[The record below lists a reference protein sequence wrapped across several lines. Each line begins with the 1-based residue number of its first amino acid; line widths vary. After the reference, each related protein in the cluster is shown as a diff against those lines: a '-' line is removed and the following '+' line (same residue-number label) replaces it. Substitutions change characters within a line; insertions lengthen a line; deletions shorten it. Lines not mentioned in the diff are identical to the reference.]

1 MLSALVSF
9 RPPAYGNGNNNMENR
24 RVVITGMGV
33 VTPVGNDLPTTWNN
47 LINGVCGIAPITTF
61 DTTDLPAKIAGEV
74 KNFDPIAAGV
84 DKAFAK
90 RNDRFAIYA
99 MAAAIEA
106 MKGNE
111 DLQLD
116 PTRLGVYIGSGIGGF
131 DTILRET
138 KKLYEEGPRWISA
151 LMIPTM
157 IGNMAS
163 GSVAI
168 RFNAQGPTLPIVTA
182 CSTGTHSI
190 GEAYRA
196 IKHGYADAIISG
208 GCEAG
213 INPISIAGFGNAK
226 ALTKVEDPLRASL
239 PFHKERAGFV
249 IAEGAGIV
257 LLEEYEHAK
266 QRGAKIYGE
275 VCGYGN
281 SCDAYHSTAPRPDG
295 TTQSLAIKQALD
307 EAGYKA
313 GESLY
318 INAHGTG
325 TPMNDSGET
334 KAIKIAM
341 GEEEAHRAHISST
354 KSEMGHALGAAG
366 GIELV
371 VAAMALNTGIIPPT
385 IGLDVPDPECD
396 LDYTPNQAVK
406 VDLDIA
412 LSSSFGFGGHNAC
425 VAVRKLKIEQLN
437 KST

>member
-1 MLSALVSF
+1 
-9 RPPAYGNGNNNMENR
+9 METR

-33 VTPVGNDLPTTWNN
+33 VSPVGNDLETTWNN
-47 LINGVCGIAPITTF
+47 LINGVCGIAPITSF
-61 DTTDLPAKIAGEV
+61 DAADLPVKIAGEL
-74 KNFDPIAAGV
+74 KDFDPIAAGV
-84 DKAFAK
+84 DRGFVK

-99 MAAAIEA
+99 MAAAAQA
-106 MKGNE
+106 MKDNE
-111 DLQLD
+111 DMQLD
-116 PTRLGVYIGSGIGGF
+116 PSRLGVYIGSGIGGF
-131 DTILRET
+131 DTIMGGVIR
-138 KKLYEEGPRWISA
+138 YHDEGARWISP

-168 RFNAQGPTLPIVTA
+168 RYNAQGPCVPIVTA
-182 CSTGTHSI
+182 CATGTHSI

-196 IKHGYADAIISG
+196 IKHGYADAIITG

-213 INPISIAGFGNAK
+213 INPVSIGGFANCK
-226 ALTKVEDPLRASL
+226 ALTKAEDPLRASL
-239 PFHKERAGFV
+239 PFNKNRGGFV
-249 IAEGAGIV
+249 IAEGAGIM

-266 QRGAKIYGE
+266 QRGAKIYAE

-341 GEEEAHRAHISST
+341 GEEEARRAHISST

-371 VAAMALNTGIIPPT
+371 AAVMALNTGIIPPT
-385 IGLDVPDPECD
+385 IGLDEPDPECD
-396 LDYTPNQAVK
+396 LDYTPNKAVK

-412 LSSSFGFGGHNAC
+412 ISNSLGFGGHNAC
-425 VAVRKLKIEQLN
+425 VAVRKVKD
-437 KST
+437 

>member
-1 MLSALVSF
+1 
-9 RPPAYGNGNNNMENR
+9 METR

-33 VTPVGNDLPTTWNN
+33 VSPVGNDLETTWNN
-47 LINGVCGIAPITTF
+47 LINGVCGIAPITSF
-61 DTTDLPAKIAGEV
+61 DTSDLPVKIAAEL
-74 KNFDPIAAGV
+74 KDFDPIAAGV

-99 MAAAIEA
+99 MAAAAQA
-106 MKGNE
+106 MQGNE
-111 DLQLD
+111 DMQMD
-116 PTRLGVYIGSGIGGF
+116 PSRLGVYIGSGIGGF
-131 DTILRET
+131 DTILREIT
-138 KKLYEEGPRWISA
+138 KMNAEGPRWVSP

-168 RFNAQGPTLPIVTA
+168 KYNAQGPCVPIVTA
-182 CSTGTHSI
+182 CATGTHSI

-196 IKHGYADAIISG
+196 IKYGYADAIITG

-213 INPISIAGFGNAK
+213 INRISIAGFANCK
-226 ALTKVEDPLRASL
+226 ALTKAEDPLRASL
-239 PFHKERAGFV
+239 PFNKNRAGFV
-249 IAEGAGIV
+249 IAEGAGIL

-266 QRGAKIYGE
+266 QRGAKIYAE

-341 GEEEAHRAHISST
+341 GEEEARKAHISST

-366 GIELV
+366 GVELV
-371 VAAMALNTGIIPPT
+371 ASVMALNTGIIPPT
-385 IGLDVPDPECD
+385 IGLDEPDPECD
-396 LDYTPNQAVK
+396 LDYTPNTAAH

-412 LSSSFGFGGHNAC
+412 ISNSLGFGGHNAC
-425 VAVRKLKIEQLN
+425 VAIRKI
-437 KST
+437 

>member
-1 MLSALVSF
+1 
-9 RPPAYGNGNNNMENR
+9 
-24 RVVITGMGV
+24 MGV
-33 VTPVGNDLPTTWNN
+33 VTPVGNDLETTWNSF
-47 LINGVCGIAPITTF
+47 INGVCGIAPITSF
-61 DTTDLPAKIAGEV
+61 DTTDLPVKIAAELKG
-74 KNFDPIAAGV
+74 FDPVEAGI
-84 DKAFAK
+84 DKGFVK
-90 RNDRFAIYA
+90 RNDRFAVYA
-99 MAAAIEA
+99 MAAAAQA
-106 MKGNE
+106 MQGNE
-111 DLQLD
+111 DMQMD
-116 PTRLGVYIGSGIGGF
+116 PSRLGVYIGSGIGGF
-131 DTILRET
+131 DTIMNGVIR
-138 KKLYEEGPRWISA
+138 YHDEGVRWISP

-168 RFNAQGPTLPIVTA
+168 RYNAQGPCLPIVTA
-182 CSTGTHSI
+182 CATGTHSI

-196 IKHGYADAIISG
+196 IKHGYADAIIAG
-208 GCEAG
+208 GSEAG
-213 INPISIAGFGNAK
+213 INPVSIGGFANCK
-226 ALTKVEDPLRASL
+226 ALTKSEDPMRASL
-239 PFHKERAGFV
+239 PFNKNRAGFV
-249 IAEGAGIV
+249 IAEGAGIL

-266 QRGAKIYGE
+266 QRGAKIYAE

-313 GESLY
+313 GENLY

-341 GEEEAHRAHISST
+341 GEEEARRAHISST

-371 VAAMALNTGIIPPT
+371 ASVMALNTGIIPPT
-385 IGLDVPDPECD
+385 IGLDEPDPECD
-396 LDYTPNQAVK
+396 LDYTPNKAVK

-412 LSSSFGFGGHNAC
+412 ISNSLGFGGHNAC
-425 VAVRKLKIEQLN
+425 VAIRKVN
-437 KST
+437 R

>member
-1 MLSALVSF
+1 
-9 RPPAYGNGNNNMENR
+9 METR

-33 VTPVGNDLPTTWNN
+33 VSPVGNDLETTWNN
-47 LINGVCGIAPITTF
+47 LINGVCGIAPIASF
-61 DTTDLPAKIAGEV
+61 DTSDLPVKIAAEL
-74 KNFDPIAAGV
+74 KDFDPIAAGV

-99 MAAAIEA
+99 MAAATQA
-106 MKGNE
+106 MKDNE
-111 DLQLD
+111 DMQMD
-116 PTRLGVYIGSGIGGF
+116 PSRLGVYIGSGIGGF
-131 DTILRET
+131 DTILREIT
-138 KKLYEEGPRWISA
+138 KMNAEGPRWVSP

-168 RFNAQGPTLPIVTA
+168 RYNAQGPCVPIVTA
-182 CSTGTHSI
+182 CATGTHSI

-196 IKHGYADAIISG
+196 IKHGYADAIITG
-208 GCEAG
+208 GAEAG
-213 INPISIAGFGNAK
+213 INRISIAGFANCK
-226 ALTKVEDPLRASL
+226 ALTKAEDPLRASL
-239 PFHKERAGFV
+239 PFNKNRGGFV

-266 QRGAKIYGE
+266 QRGAKIYAE

-341 GEEEAHRAHISST
+341 GEEEARRAHISST

-371 VAAMALNTGIIPPT
+371 ATVMALNTGIIPPT
-385 IGLDVPDPECD
+385 IGLDEPDPECD
-396 LDYTPNQAVK
+396 LDYTPNKAVK

-412 LSSSFGFGGHNAC
+412 ISNSLGFGGHNAC
-425 VAVRKLKIEQLN
+425 VAVRKVKDER
-437 KST
+437 

>member
-1 MLSALVSF
+1 
-9 RPPAYGNGNNNMENR
+9 
-24 RVVITGMGV
+24 MGV
-33 VTPVGNDLPTTWNN
+33 VSPVGNDLETTWNN
-47 LINGVCGIAPITTF
+47 LINGVCGIAPITSF
-61 DTTDLPAKIAGEV
+61 DTTDLPVKIAAELKG
-74 KNFDPIAAGV
+74 FDPVAAGV
-84 DKAFAK
+84 DKAFVK

-99 MAAAIEA
+99 MAAAAQA
-106 MKGNE
+106 MQGNE
-111 DLQLD
+111 DMQMD
-116 PTRLGVYIGSGIGGF
+116 PSRLGVYIGSGIGGF
-131 DTILRET
+131 DTILREIT
-138 KKLYEEGPRWISA
+138 KMNAEGPRWVSP

-168 RFNAQGPTLPIVTA
+168 RYNAQGPCVPIVTA
-182 CSTGTHSI
+182 CATGTHSI

-196 IKHGYADAIISG
+196 IKHGYADAIITG

-213 INPISIAGFGNAK
+213 INPISIAGFANCK
-226 ALTKVEDPLRASL
+226 ALTKADDPLRASL
-239 PFHKERAGFV
+239 PFNKNRQGFV

-295 TTQSLAIKQALD
+295 TTQSLAIKQALE
-307 EAGYKA
+307 EANYQP

-341 GEEEAHRAHISST
+341 GEEEARRAHISST

-371 VAAMALNTGIIPPT
+371 AAVMALNTGIIPPT
-385 IGLDVPDPECD
+385 IGLDEPDPECD

-412 LSSSFGFGGHNAC
+412 ISNSLGFGGHNAC
-425 VAVRKLKIEQLN
+425 VAVRKLKIEN
-437 KST
+437 

>member
-1 MLSALVSF
+1 
-9 RPPAYGNGNNNMENR
+9 
-24 RVVITGMGV
+24 MGV
-33 VTPVGNDLPTTWNN
+33 VSPVGNDLETTWNN
-47 LINGVCGIAPITTF
+47 LINGVCGIAPIQSF
-61 DTTDLPAKIAGEV
+61 DTTDLPVKIAGEL
-74 KNFDPIAAGV
+74 KDFDPIASGV
-84 DKAFAK
+84 DKGFVK

-99 MAAAIEA
+99 MAAAAQA
-106 MKGNE
+106 MQGNE
-111 DLQLD
+111 DLQMD
-116 PTRLGVYIGSGIGGF
+116 PSRLGVYIGSGIGGF
-131 DTILRET
+131 DTIMNGVIR
-138 KKLYEEGPRWISA
+138 YHDEGARWISP

-168 RFNAQGPTLPIVTA
+168 RYNAQGPCVPIVTA
-182 CSTGTHSI
+182 CATGTHSI

-196 IKHGYADAIISG
+196 IKHGYADAIITG

-213 INPISIAGFGNAK
+213 INPVSIGGFANCK
-226 ALTKVEDPLRASL
+226 ALTKAEDPLRASL
-239 PFHKERAGFV
+239 PFNKNRAGFV
-249 IAEGAGIV
+249 IAEGAGIL

-266 QRGAKIYGE
+266 QRGAKIYAE

-371 VAAMALNTGIIPPT
+371 ASVMALNTGIIPPT
-385 IGLDVPDPECD
+385 IGLDEPDPECD
-396 LDYTPNQAVK
+396 LDYTPNKPLK

-412 LSSSFGFGGHNAC
+412 ISNSLGFGGHNAC
-425 VAVRKLKIEQLN
+425 LAIRKMK
-437 KST
+437 

>member
-1 MLSALVSF
+1 M
-9 RPPAYGNGNNNMENR
+9 NR

-33 VTPVGNDLPTTWNN
+33 VTPVGNDLETTWNSF
-47 LINGVCGIAPITTF
+47 INGVCGIAPITSF
-61 DTTDLPAKIAGEV
+61 DTTDLPVKIAAELKG
-74 KNFDPIAAGV
+74 FDPVEAGI
-84 DKAFAK
+84 DKGFVK
-90 RNDRFAIYA
+90 RNDRFAVYA
-99 MAAAIEA
+99 MAAAAQA
-106 MKGNE
+106 MQGNE
-111 DLQLD
+111 DMQMD
-116 PTRLGVYIGSGIGGF
+116 PSRLGVYIGSGIGGF
-131 DTILRET
+131 DTIMNGVIR
-138 KKLYEEGPRWISA
+138 YHDEGVRWISP

-168 RFNAQGPTLPIVTA
+168 RYNAQGPCLPIVTA
-182 CSTGTHSI
+182 CATGTHSI

-196 IKHGYADAIISG
+196 IKHGYADAIIAG
-208 GCEAG
+208 GSEAG
-213 INPISIAGFGNAK
+213 INPVSIGGFANCK
-226 ALTKVEDPLRASL
+226 ALTKSEDPMRASL
-239 PFHKERAGFV
+239 PFNKNRAGFV
-249 IAEGAGIV
+249 IAEGAGIL

-266 QRGAKIYGE
+266 QRGAKIYAE

-313 GESLY
+313 GENLY

-341 GEEEAHRAHISST
+341 GEEEARRAHISST

-371 VAAMALNTGIIPPT
+371 ASVMALNTGIIPPT
-385 IGLDVPDPECD
+385 IGLDEPDPECD
-396 LDYTPNQAVK
+396 LDYTPNKAVK

-412 LSSSFGFGGHNAC
+412 ISNSLGFGGHNAC
-425 VAVRKLKIEQLN
+425 VALRKI
-437 KST
+437 

>member
-1 MLSALVSF
+1 
-9 RPPAYGNGNNNMENR
+9 MENR

-33 VTPVGNDLPTTWNN
+33 VSPVGNDLETTWNN

-61 DTTDLPAKIAGEV
+61 ETDDLPVKIAAEV

-99 MAAAIEA
+99 MAAACQA

-111 DLQLD
+111 DMQLD
-116 PTRLGVYIGSGIGGF
+116 PSRLGVYIGSGIGGF

-138 KKLYEEGPRWISA
+138 KKLYDEGPRWVSP

-168 RFNAQGPTLPIVTA
+168 KYNAQGPCVPIVTA
-182 CSTGTHSI
+182 CATGTHSI

-196 IKHGYADAIISG
+196 IKHGYADAIITG

-213 INPISIAGFGNAK
+213 INRISIAGFANCK
-226 ALTKVEDPLRASL
+226 ALTKAEDPLRASL
-239 PFHKERAGFV
+239 PFNKNRGGFV
-249 IAEGAGIV
+249 IAEGAGIM

-266 QRGAKIYGE
+266 QRGAKIYAE

-341 GEEEAHRAHISST
+341 GEEEARKAHISST

-371 VAAMALNTGIIPPT
+371 ATVMALNTGIIPPT
-385 IGLDVPDPECD
+385 IGLDEPDPECD
-396 LDYTPNQAVK
+396 LDYTPNKAIK
-406 VDLDIA
+406 TNIDIA
-412 LSSSFGFGGHNAC
+412 ISNSLGFGGHNAC
-425 VAVRKLKIEQLN
+425 VAIRKVENGKWKTEN
-437 KST
+437 

>member
-1 MLSALVSF
+1 
-9 RPPAYGNGNNNMENR
+9 
-24 RVVITGMGV
+24 MGV

>member
-1 MLSALVSF
+1 
-9 RPPAYGNGNNNMENR
+9 
-24 RVVITGMGV
+24 MGV
-33 VTPVGNDLPTTWNN
+33 VSPVGNDLETTWNN
-47 LINGVCGIAPITTF
+47 LINGVCGIAPIQSF
-61 DTTDLPAKIAGEV
+61 DTTDLPVKIAGEL
-74 KNFDPIAAGV
+74 KGFDPIALGV
-84 DKAFAK
+84 DKGFVK

-99 MAAAIEA
+99 MAAANQA
-106 MKGNE
+106 MKDNE
-111 DLQLD
+111 DLHLD
-116 PTRLGVYIGSGIGGF
+116 PSRLGVYIGSGIGGF
-131 DTILRET
+131 DTIMNGVIR
-138 KKLYEEGPRWISA
+138 YHDEGARWISP

-168 RFNAQGPTLPIVTA
+168 RYNAQGPCVPIVTA
-182 CSTGTHSI
+182 CATGTHSI

-196 IKHGYADAIISG
+196 IKHGYADAIITG

-213 INPISIAGFGNAK
+213 INPVSIGGFANCK
-226 ALTKVEDPLRASL
+226 ALTKAEDPLRASL
-239 PFHKERAGFV
+239 PFNKNRAGFV
-249 IAEGAGIV
+249 IAEGAGIM

-266 QRGAKIYGE
+266 QRGAKIYAE

-307 EAGYKA
+307 EAGYMP

-371 VAAMALNTGIIPPT
+371 AAVMALNTGIIPPT
-385 IGLDVPDPECD
+385 IGLDEFDPECD
-396 LDYTPNQAVK
+396 LDYTPNKAIK

-412 LSSSFGFGGHNAC
+412 ISNSLGFGGHNAC
-425 VAVRKLKIEQLN
+425 VAVRKVEN
-437 KST
+437 

>member
-1 MLSALVSF
+1 
-9 RPPAYGNGNNNMENR
+9 MEIR

-33 VTPVGNDLPTTWNN
+33 VSPVGNDLETTWNN
-47 LINGVCGIAPITTF
+47 FINGVCGIAPITSF
-61 DTTDLPAKIAGEV
+61 DTTDLPVKIAGEL
-74 KNFDPIAAGV
+74 KDFDPIAAGV
-84 DKAFAK
+84 DKGFVK
-90 RNDRFAIYA
+90 RNDRFAVYA
-99 MAAAIEA
+99 MAAAAQA

-111 DLQLD
+111 DLQMD
-116 PTRLGVYIGSGIGGF
+116 PSRLGVYIGSGIGGF
-131 DTILRET
+131 DTIMNGVIR
-138 KKLYEEGPRWISA
+138 YHDEGARWISP

-157 IGNMAS
+157 ISNMAS

-168 RFNAQGPTLPIVTA
+168 RYNAQGPCLPIVTA
-182 CSTGTHSI
+182 CATGTHSI

-196 IKHGYADAIISG
+196 IKHGYADAIITG

-213 INPISIAGFGNAK
+213 INPVSIGGFANCK
-226 ALTKVEDPLRASL
+226 ALTKAEDPLKASL
-239 PFHKERAGFV
+239 PFNKNRAGFV
-249 IAEGAGIV
+249 IAEGAGIM

-266 QRGAKIYGE
+266 QRGAKIYAE

-295 TTQSLAIKQALD
+295 TTQSLAIKQALE

-341 GEEEAHRAHISST
+341 GEEEARRAHISST

-371 VAAMALNTGIIPPT
+371 AAVMALNTGIIPPT
-385 IGLDVPDPECD
+385 IGLDDPDPECD
-396 LDYTPNQAVK
+396 LDYTPNTAVK
-406 VDLDIA
+406 THIDIA
-412 LSSSFGFGGHNAC
+412 ISNSLGFGGHNAC
-425 VAVRKLKIEQLN
+425 VAVRRVE
-437 KST
+437 S

>member
-1 MLSALVSF
+1 
-9 RPPAYGNGNNNMENR
+9 
-24 RVVITGMGV
+24 MGV
-33 VTPVGNDLPTTWNN
+33 VSPVGNDLETTWNN

-61 DTTDLPAKIAGEV
+61 ETDDLPVKIAAEV

-99 MAAAIEA
+99 MAAACQA

-111 DLQLD
+111 DMQLD
-116 PTRLGVYIGSGIGGF
+116 PSRLGVYIGSGIGGF

-138 KKLYEEGPRWISA
+138 KKLYDEGPRWVSP

-168 RFNAQGPTLPIVTA
+168 RYNAQGPCVPIVTA
-182 CSTGTHSI
+182 CATGTHSI

-196 IKHGYADAIISG
+196 IKHGYADAIITG

-213 INPISIAGFGNAK
+213 INRISIAGFANCK
-226 ALTKVEDPLRASL
+226 ALTKSEDPLRASL
-239 PFHKERAGFV
+239 PFNKNRAGFV
-249 IAEGAGIV
+249 IAEGAGIM

-266 QRGAKIYGE
+266 QRGAKIYAE

-295 TTQSLAIKQALD
+295 TTQSLAIKQALE
-307 EAGYKA
+307 EAGYQP

-341 GEEEAHRAHISST
+341 GEEEAYKAHISST

-366 GIELV
+366 AIELIISV
-371 VAAMALNTGIIPPT
+371 MTLNNGIIPPT
-385 IGLDVPDPECD
+385 IGLDNPDPECD
-396 LDYTPNQAVK
+396 LNYTPNAPVK
-406 VDLDIA
+406 ADLDIA
-412 LSSSFGFGGHNAC
+412 ISNSLGFGGHNAC
-425 VAVRKLKIEQLN
+425 LAIRKI
-437 KST
+437 

>member
-1 MLSALVSF
+1 M
-9 RPPAYGNGNNNMENR
+9 R

-33 VTPVGNDLPTTWNN
+33 VSPVGNDLETTWNN
-47 LINGVCGIAPITTF
+47 LINGVCGIAPIKSF
-61 DTTDLPAKIAGEV
+61 DTADLPVKIAGEL
-74 KNFDPIAAGV
+74 KDFDPIASGV
-84 DKAFAK
+84 DKGFAK

-99 MAAAIEA
+99 MAAAYQA
-106 MKGNE
+106 MKDNE
-111 DLQLD
+111 DMQMD
-116 PTRLGVYIGSGIGGF
+116 PSRLGVYIGSGIGGF
-131 DTILRET
+131 DTILREIT
-138 KKLYEEGPRWISA
+138 KMNAEGPRWVSP

-168 RFNAQGPTLPIVTA
+168 RYNAQGPCVPIVTA
-182 CSTGTHSI
+182 CATGTHSI

-196 IKHGYADAIISG
+196 IKHGYADAIITG

-213 INPISIAGFGNAK
+213 INPISIAGFANCK
-226 ALTKVEDPLRASL
+226 ALTKAEDPLRASL
-239 PFHKERAGFV
+239 PFNKNRGGFV
-249 IAEGAGIV
+249 IAEGAGIL

-266 QRGAKIYGE
+266 QRGAKIYAE

-307 EAGYKA
+307 EAGYKP

-341 GEEEAHRAHISST
+341 GEEEARRAHISST

-371 VAAMALNTGIIPPT
+371 ASVMALTTGIIPPT
-385 IGLDVPDPECD
+385 IGLDEPDPECD
-396 LDYTPNQAVK
+396 LDYTPNKAIK

-412 LSSSFGFGGHNAC
+412 ISNSLGFGGHNAC
-425 VAVRKLKIEQLN
+425 VAIRKVEN
-437 KST
+437 

>member
-1 MLSALVSF
+1 
-9 RPPAYGNGNNNMENR
+9 
-24 RVVITGMGV
+24 MGV
-33 VTPVGNDLPTTWNN
+33 VSPVGNDLETTWNN
-47 LINGVCGIAPITTF
+47 LINGVCGIAPIQSF
-61 DTTDLPAKIAGEV
+61 DTTDLPVKIAGEL
-74 KNFDPIAAGV
+74 KGFDPIAGGV
-84 DKAFAK
+84 DKGFVK

-99 MAAAIEA
+99 MAAAHQA
-106 MKGNE
+106 MKDNE
-111 DLQLD
+111 DMQMD
-116 PTRLGVYIGSGIGGF
+116 PSRLGVYIGSGIGGF
-131 DTILRET
+131 DTIMGGVIR
-138 KKLYEEGPRWISA
+138 YHDEGARWISP

-168 RFNAQGPTLPIVTA
+168 RYNAQGPCVPIVTA
-182 CSTGTHSI
+182 CATGTHSI

-196 IKHGYADAIISG
+196 IKHGYADAIITG

-213 INPISIAGFGNAK
+213 INPVSIGGFANCK
-226 ALTKVEDPLRASL
+226 ALTKAEDPLRASL
-239 PFHKERAGFV
+239 PFNKNRAGFV
-249 IAEGAGIV
+249 IAEGAGIM

-266 QRGAKIYGE
+266 QRGAKIYAE

-313 GESLY
+313 GENLY

-371 VAAMALNTGIIPPT
+371 ATVMALNTGIIPPT
-385 IGLDVPDPECD
+385 IGLDEPDPECD
-396 LDYTPNQAVK
+396 LDYTPNKAIK

-412 LSSSFGFGGHNAC
+412 ISNSLGFGGHNAC
-425 VAVRKLKIEQLN
+425 VAIRKVEN
-437 KST
+437 

>member
-1 MLSALVSF
+1 M
-9 RPPAYGNGNNNMENR
+9 R

-33 VTPVGNDLPTTWNN
+33 VSPVGNDLETTWNN
-47 LINGVCGIAPITTF
+47 LINGVCGIAPITSF
-61 DTTDLPAKIAGEV
+61 DTTDLPVKIAAELKG
-74 KNFDPIAAGV
+74 FDPVAAGV
-84 DKAFAK
+84 DKAFVK

-99 MAAAIEA
+99 MAAAAQA
-106 MKGNE
+106 MQGNE
-111 DLQLD
+111 DMQMD
-116 PTRLGVYIGSGIGGF
+116 PSRLGVYIGSGIGGF
-131 DTILRET
+131 DTILREIT
-138 KKLYEEGPRWISA
+138 KMNAEGPRWVSP

-168 RFNAQGPTLPIVTA
+168 RYNAQGPCVPIVTA
-182 CSTGTHSI
+182 CATGTHSI

-196 IKHGYADAIISG
+196 IKHGYADAIITG

-213 INPISIAGFGNAK
+213 INPISIAGFANCK
-226 ALTKVEDPLRASL
+226 ALTKADDPLRASL
-239 PFHKERAGFV
+239 PFNKNRQGFV

-295 TTQSLAIKQALD
+295 TTQSLAIKQALE
-307 EAGYKA
+307 EANYQP

-341 GEEEAHRAHISST
+341 GEEEARRAHISST

-371 VAAMALNTGIIPPT
+371 AAVMALNTGIIPPT
-385 IGLDVPDPECD
+385 IGLDEPDPECD

-412 LSSSFGFGGHNAC
+412 ISNSLGFGGHNAC
-425 VAVRKLKIEQLN
+425 VAVRKLKIEN
-437 KST
+437 